1 VIQKAGDIGFD
12 KIRQNNCVCAFK
24 TLLLGLIKFDELFS
38 WVRLKRFRWV

>member
-24 TLLLGLIKFDELFS
+24 TLLLGLIKFDKLFAL
-38 WVRLKRFRWV
+38 VHLNRF